1 MIKFTWSNNKTIY
14 VTREQIVWIEVGKNE
29 VWLHLSTGD
38 VISIK
43 EKIERVIAHI
53 DLYDK
58 NNTKRKVQK

>member
-14 VTREQIVWIEVGKNE
+14 VTREQIVWVEVGKNE
-29 VWLHLSTGD
+29 VWRHLSTGD

-43 EKIERVIAHI
+43 DKIERVIAHI

-58 NNTKRKVQK
+58 NNKK

>member
-14 VTREQIVWIEVGKNE
+14 VTRDQIVWVEVGKNE

-43 EKIERVIAHI
+43 DKIERVIAHI
-53 DLYDK
+53 DLHDK
-58 NNTKRKVQK
+58 NNKK

>member
-14 VTREQIVWIEVGKNE
+14 VTRDQIVWIEVGKNE

-43 EKIERVIAHI
+43 DKIERVIAHI
-53 DLYDK
+53 DLHDK
-58 NNTKRKVQK
+58 NNKK

>member
-14 VTREQIVWIEVGKNE
+14 VTRDQIVWIEVGKNE

-43 EKIERVIAHI
+43 DKIERVIAHI

-58 NNTKRKVQK
+58 NNKK

>member
-14 VTREQIVWIEVGKNE
+14 VTRDQIVWVEVGKNE

-43 EKIERVIAHI
+43 DKIERVIAHI

-58 NNTKRKVQK
+58 NNKK